1 MLVSKKTVYVGADI
15 VTMSEKA
22 PKAEA
27 VCIADGRIEC
37 VGSREEVLG
46 YAKAGEYDVV
56 DFGGGTLYPGFIDT
70 HSHMSSFSRCLNQ
83 VYCGASLGS
92 IAAVQQALRDKA
104 AASDDEWVIGY
115 GYDDSGI
122 SDNRHMNR
130 HDLDAV
136 CADRPVMVV
145 HISVHMGYVNT
156 IGLERLG
163 FTADTKVPGGEIVLD
178 GNGLPTGL
186 LLENAIIE
194 ASGRLPVPTEAQV
207 RESLVRAIAEYNKK
221 GFTTFQDGGL
231 GINGEAEVFL
241 RPYMELAREGRLNAR
256 AYLQLLPSEMDK
268 LISLGVWGIGNDH
281 MKIGGVKYFT
291 DGSIQ
296 GFTGALLEDYYTR
309 PGYKGALLW
318 SQEEIDEIIIKYHC
332 LGFQVAV
339 HTNGDAA
346 SESVIQAFEKAV
358 ERCPRTDLRHML
370 IHAQLVSDS
379 QLERMKACGIIP
391 SLFARH
397 IEVWGDRHAAIFLG
411 PERTARMDP
420 AGSCVRLGLAAC
432 GYARPSGDRP
442 RQYARSGKPHQ

>member
-15 VTMSEKA
+15 VTMSDKA

-37 VGSREEVLG
+37 VGTREEVLG

-156 IGLERLG
+156 IGLE
-163 FTADTKVPGGEIVLD
+163 
-178 GNGLPTGL
+178 
-186 LLENAIIE
+186 
-194 ASGRLPVPTEAQV
+194 
-207 RESLVRAIAEYNKK
+207 
-221 GFTTFQDGGL
+221 
-231 GINGEAEVFL
+231 
-241 RPYMELAREGRLNAR
+241 
-256 AYLQLLPSEMDK
+256 
-268 LISLGVWGIGNDH
+268 
-281 MKIGGVKYFT
+281 
-291 DGSIQ
+291 
-296 GFTGALLEDYYTR
+296 YY
-309 PGYKGALLW
+309 
-318 SQEEIDEIIIKYHC
+318 
-332 LGFQVAV
+332 
-339 HTNGDAA
+339 
-346 SESVIQAFEKAV
+346 
-358 ERCPRTDLRHML
+358 
-370 IHAQLVSDS
+370 
-379 QLERMKACGIIP
+379 
-391 SLFARH
+391 
-397 IEVWGDRHAAIFLG
+397 
-411 PERTARMDP
+411 ARMDKKEKSRGIDSEVQTNP
-420 AGSCVRLGLAAC
+420 LTLCTYPEALVELDFKAA
-432 GYARPSGDRP
+432 
-442 RQYARSGKPHQ
+442 

>member
-156 IGLERLG
+156 IGLE
-163 FTADTKVPGGEIVLD
+163 
-178 GNGLPTGL
+178 
-186 LLENAIIE
+186 
-194 ASGRLPVPTEAQV
+194 
-207 RESLVRAIAEYNKK
+207 
-221 GFTTFQDGGL
+221 
-231 GINGEAEVFL
+231 
-241 RPYMELAREGRLNAR
+241 
-256 AYLQLLPSEMDK
+256 
-268 LISLGVWGIGNDH
+268 
-281 MKIGGVKYFT
+281 
-291 DGSIQ
+291 
-296 GFTGALLEDYYTR
+296 YY
-309 PGYKGALLW
+309 
-318 SQEEIDEIIIKYHC
+318 
-332 LGFQVAV
+332 
-339 HTNGDAA
+339 
-346 SESVIQAFEKAV
+346 
-358 ERCPRTDLRHML
+358 
-370 IHAQLVSDS
+370 
-379 QLERMKACGIIP
+379 
-391 SLFARH
+391 
-397 IEVWGDRHAAIFLG
+397 
-411 PERTARMDP
+411 ARMDKKEKSRGIDIEVQTNP
-420 AGSCVRLGLAAC
+420 LTLCTYPEALVELDFKAA
-432 GYARPSGDRP
+432 
-442 RQYARSGKPHQ
+442 

>member
-15 VTMSEKA
+15 VTMSDKA

-37 VGSREEVLG
+37 VGTREEVLG

-56 DFGGGTLYPGFIDT
+56 DFGGGTLDPGFIDT

-178 GNGLPTGL
+178 GQRRAHRPAAGK
-186 LLENAIIE
+186 
-194 ASGRLPVPTEAQV
+194 RHH
-207 RESLVRAIAEYNKK
+207 RSL
-221 GFTTFQDGGL
+221 G
-231 GINGEAEVFL
+231 
-241 RPYMELAREGRLNAR
+241 PLARSHGRSGAR
-256 AYLQLLPSEMDK
+256 KP
-268 LISLGVWGIGNDH
+268 
-281 MKIGGVKYFT
+281 
-291 DGSIQ
+291 
-296 GFTGALLEDYYTR
+296 
-309 PGYKGALLW
+309 
-318 SQEEIDEIIIKYHC
+318 
-332 LGFQVAV
+332 
-339 HTNGDAA
+339 
-346 SESVIQAFEKAV
+346 
-358 ERCPRTDLRHML
+358 
-370 IHAQLVSDS
+370 
-379 QLERMKACGIIP
+379 
-391 SLFARH
+391 
-397 IEVWGDRHAAIFLG
+397 
-411 PERTARMDP
+411 
-420 AGSCVRLGLAAC
+420 
-432 GYARPSGDRP
+432 RP
-442 RQYARSGKPHQ
+442 RHRRIQ

>member
-163 FTADTKVPGGEIVLD
+163 FTADTKVPGGERSSVS
-178 GNGLPTGL
+178 TGM
-186 LLENAIIE
+186 APPPSM
-194 ASGRLPVPTEAQV
+194 AAGKRHH
-207 RESLVRAIAEYNKK
+207 RSL
-221 GFTTFQDGGL
+221 G
-231 GINGEAEVFL
+231 
-241 RPYMELAREGRLNAR
+241 PLARSHGSSGAR
-256 AYLQLLPSEMDK
+256 KP
-268 LISLGVWGIGNDH
+268 
-281 MKIGGVKYFT
+281 
-291 DGSIQ
+291 
-296 GFTGALLEDYYTR
+296 
-309 PGYKGALLW
+309 
-318 SQEEIDEIIIKYHC
+318 
-332 LGFQVAV
+332 
-339 HTNGDAA
+339 
-346 SESVIQAFEKAV
+346 
-358 ERCPRTDLRHML
+358 
-370 IHAQLVSDS
+370 
-379 QLERMKACGIIP
+379 
-391 SLFARH
+391 
-397 IEVWGDRHAAIFLG
+397 
-411 PERTARMDP
+411 
-420 AGSCVRLGLAAC
+420 
-432 GYARPSGDRP
+432 RP
-442 RQYARSGKPHQ
+442 RHRRIQ

>member
-27 VCIADGRIEC
+27 VCIAGGRIEC

-56 DFGGGTLYPGFIDT
+56 DLGGGTLYPGFIDT

-92 IAAVQQALRDKA
+92 IAAVQQALREKA

-145 HISVHMGYVNT
+145 HISVHMGYVNS

-163 FTADTKVPGGEIVLD
+163 ITADTKIPGGEVVLD
-178 GNGLPTGL
+178 GNGVPTGL

-194 ASGRLPVPTEAQV
+194 ASGRLPVPTEEQV
-207 RESLVRAIAEYNKK
+207 RESLARAIAEYNKE

-268 LISLGVWGIGNDH
+268 LIPLGVWGIGNDH
-281 MKIGGVKYFT
+281 IKIGGV
-291 DGSIQ
+291 
-296 GFTGALLEDYYTR
+296 
-309 PGYKGALLW
+309 
-318 SQEEIDEIIIKYHC
+318 
-332 LGFQVAV
+332 
-339 HTNGDAA
+339 
-346 SESVIQAFEKAV
+346 
-358 ERCPRTDLRHML
+358 
-370 IHAQLVSDS
+370 
-379 QLERMKACGIIP
+379 
-391 SLFARH
+391 
-397 IEVWGDRHAAIFLG
+397 
-411 PERTARMDP
+411 
-420 AGSCVRLGLAAC
+420 
-432 GYARPSGDRP
+432 
-442 RQYARSGKPHQ
+442 

>member
-70 HSHMSSFSRCLNQ
+70 HSHLSSFSRCLNQ

-194 ASGRLPVPTEAQV
+194 S
-207 RESLVRAIAEYNKK
+207 I
-221 GFTTFQDGGL
+221 
-231 GINGEAEVFL
+231 IFL
-241 RPYMELAREGRLNAR
+241 R
-256 AYLQLLPSEMDK
+256 
-268 LISLGVWGIGNDH
+268 
-281 MKIGGVKYFT
+281 
-291 DGSIQ
+291 
-296 GFTGALLEDYYTR
+296 
-309 PGYKGALLW
+309 
-318 SQEEIDEIIIKYHC
+318 
-332 LGFQVAV
+332 
-339 HTNGDAA
+339 
-346 SESVIQAFEKAV
+346 
-358 ERCPRTDLRHML
+358 
-370 IHAQLVSDS
+370 
-379 QLERMKACGIIP
+379 
-391 SLFARH
+391 
-397 IEVWGDRHAAIFLG
+397 
-411 PERTARMDP
+411 
-420 AGSCVRLGLAAC
+420 
-432 GYARPSGDRP
+432 
-442 RQYARSGKPHQ
+442 

>member
-1 MLVSKKTVYVGADI
+1 MLVIKKTVYVGADI

-156 IGLERLG
+156 IGLE
-163 FTADTKVPGGEIVLD
+163 
-178 GNGLPTGL
+178 
-186 LLENAIIE
+186 
-194 ASGRLPVPTEAQV
+194 
-207 RESLVRAIAEYNKK
+207 
-221 GFTTFQDGGL
+221 
-231 GINGEAEVFL
+231 
-241 RPYMELAREGRLNAR
+241 
-256 AYLQLLPSEMDK
+256 
-268 LISLGVWGIGNDH
+268 
-281 MKIGGVKYFT
+281 
-291 DGSIQ
+291 
-296 GFTGALLEDYYTR
+296 YY
-309 PGYKGALLW
+309 
-318 SQEEIDEIIIKYHC
+318 
-332 LGFQVAV
+332 
-339 HTNGDAA
+339 
-346 SESVIQAFEKAV
+346 
-358 ERCPRTDLRHML
+358 
-370 IHAQLVSDS
+370 
-379 QLERMKACGIIP
+379 
-391 SLFARH
+391 
-397 IEVWGDRHAAIFLG
+397 
-411 PERTARMDP
+411 ARMDEKP
-420 AGSCVRLGLAAC
+420 KGRGFDLEVQSNPLTLCTYPEALVELTFKAA
-432 GYARPSGDRP
+432 
-442 RQYARSGKPHQ
+442 